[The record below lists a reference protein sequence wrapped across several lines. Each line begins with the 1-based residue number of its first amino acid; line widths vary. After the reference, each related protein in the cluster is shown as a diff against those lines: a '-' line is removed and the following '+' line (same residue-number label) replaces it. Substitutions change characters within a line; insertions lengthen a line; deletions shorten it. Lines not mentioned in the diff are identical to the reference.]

1 MDGLGLSAREMVD
14 KKPWEAC
21 SGVGETGGFRPCKPP
36 CPPAW
41 PGSLARRA
49 LPTGDVVA
57 AWCFLFRFLVAFL
70 PVYPD
75 FSFLISNFAVV
86 MKQVRPKK
94 NLGQH
99 FLTDL
104 GIARRIA
111 DTVDACPDIPVL
123 EVGPGMGVL
132 TQYLVEKPRPVK
144 VVEIDRE
151 SVEYLN
157 EHFPRLRDNIIGE
170 DFLRMDLGALFG
182 GSQFVL
188 TGNYPYDIS
197 SQIFFKMLDNK
208 DLIPCCTGMIQR
220 EVALRMASEPGTKA
234 YGILSVLIQ
243 AWYDVEYLFTV
254 DENVFNP
261 PPKVKSAVIR
271 MTRNSVTDLGCDEA
285 LFKRVVKTVF
295 NQRRKMLRVS
305 LRQILGTVDVEEGF
319 YGLDIMTRRPEQL
332 SISEFVELTNLVDKC
347 LSAAGRQ

>member
-1 MDGLGLSAREMVD
+1 
-14 KKPWEAC
+14 
-21 SGVGETGGFRPCKPP
+21 
-36 CPPAW
+36 
-41 PGSLARRA
+41 
-49 LPTGDVVA
+49 
-57 AWCFLFRFLVAFL
+57 
-70 PVYPD
+70 
-75 FSFLISNFAVV
+75 

-104 GIARRIA
+104 NIAKAIA
-111 DTVDACPDIPVL
+111 DTVDACPELPVL
-123 EVGPGMGVL
+123 EVGPGMGVM
-132 TQYLVEKPRPVK
+132 TQYLVEKPRPFK

-151 SVEYLN
+151 SVAYLHEN
-157 EHFPRLRDNIIGE
+157 FPRLINNIIGG
-170 DFLRMDLGALFG
+170 DFLRMDLREVFDGQ
-182 GSQFVL
+182 QFVL

-220 EVALRMASEPGTKA
+220 EVALRIASQPGNKQ

-243 AWYDVEYLFTV
+243 AWYHVEYLFTV

-271 MTRNSVTDLGCDEA
+271 MTRNEVTDLGCDEQF
-285 LFKRVVKTVF
+285 FKRVVKTVF

-305 LRQILGTVDVEEGF
+305 LRQLFDAAHPAPASFFE
-319 YGLDIMTRRPEQL
+319 DQMMTLRPEQL
-332 SISEFVELTNLVDKC
+332 SIPQFIELTNKVKKVL
-347 LSAAGRQ
+347 LSNTK

>member
-1 MDGLGLSAREMVD
+1 
-14 KKPWEAC
+14 
-21 SGVGETGGFRPCKPP
+21 
-36 CPPAW
+36 
-41 PGSLARRA
+41 
-49 LPTGDVVA
+49 
-57 AWCFLFRFLVAFL
+57 
-70 PVYPD
+70 
-75 FSFLISNFAVV
+75 

-104 GIARRIA
+104 NIASAIA

-132 TQYLVEKPRPVK
+132 TQFLMQKPRPLS

-151 SVEYLN
+151 SVAYLTERYPFFSRKEEGGGRKEITSEIQDSMN
-157 EHFPRLRDNIIGE
+157 AVYDSEDSVEATCTQCISPSSLLLPPSSKESPRLLLEG
-170 DFLRMDLGALFG
+170 DFLRMDLHQLFDG
-182 GSQFVL
+182 KPFVL

-197 SQIFFKMLDNK
+197 SQIFFKVIDNK

-220 EVALRMASEPGTKA
+220 EVAQRMEAKPGTKA

-254 DENVFNP
+254 DENVFDP

-271 MTRNSVTDLGCDEA
+271 MTRNKVQDLGCDEK
-285 LFKRVVKTVF
+285 LFRRVVKTVF

-305 LRQILGTVDVEEGF
+305 LRQLFTKDTMPDSSF
-319 YGLDIMTRRPEQL
+319 FSQDIMTMRPEQL
-332 SISEFVELTNLVDKC
+332 TIPQFVELTNQIDL
-347 LSAAGRQ
+347 LE